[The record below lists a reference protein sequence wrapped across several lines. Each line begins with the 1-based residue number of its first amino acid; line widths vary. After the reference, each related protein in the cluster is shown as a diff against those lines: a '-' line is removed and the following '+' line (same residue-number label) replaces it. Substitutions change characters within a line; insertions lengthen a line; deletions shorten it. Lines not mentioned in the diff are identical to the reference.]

1 MTEGEPRLPELRR
14 EIPRLPAPPGPVQER
29 AAEILQRLGR
39 MLPFDAGW
47 LAVRDPERHRHVPLA
62 TTGPAE
68 PLVAY
73 FGRPEADDEV
83 ASLGLARRR
92 PPMLAS
98 EIPVALSE
106 VRAWADHL
114 LPAGFREGL
123 AVALFTATG
132 RHVGFLSLLSA
143 DPWRPSQADRRV
155 VATVATA
162 IADDLDRTRD
172 IGETAQMV
180 ERASAGVVLTRG
192 GNVLPLPGLPGDRLL
207 APGSPILI
215 TAADELA
222 ASRAYTTFLAPT
234 TGATGERL
242 TRVTVLDCARP
253 ELDHLSAA
261 VLLAPSGDL
270 SGLTGLDL
278 RVLGLLVEGVTD
290 IPDLARALRAAE
302 GTVAESLGRSL
313 YALRAA
319 TSRPLPCARCAAG
332 CASRPDS
339 PGRPEPIRREPANR
353 SLCRW

>member
-14 EIPRLPAPPGPVQER
+14 EIPRLVAPSATVHER

-39 MLPFDAGW
+39 ILPFDAGW
-47 LAVRDPERHRHVPLA
+47 LAVRDPERHSHVPLA

-73 FGRPEADDEV
+73 FGRPEADEEV
-83 ASLGLARRR
+83 ESLGLNRRR

-98 EIPVALSE
+98 EIPSPLSE

-123 AVALFTATG
+123 AVGLFTAAG

-143 DPWRPSQADRRV
+143 DPSRPSEADRRV
-155 VATVATA
+155 VAALTTA
-162 IADDLDRTRD
+162 IADDLDRSRD
-172 IGETAQMV
+172 IGETARMV

-192 GNVLPLPGLPGDRLL
+192 GDVLPLPGLPDDRLL

-215 TAADELA
+215 TAAHELA
-222 ASRAYTTFLAPT
+222 ASGAYITFLAPT
-234 TGATGERL
+234 TGASGERL
-242 TRVTVLDCARP
+242 IRVTVLDCARP

-270 SGLTGLDL
+270 RGLNGLDL

-290 IPDLARALRAAE
+290 IPNLARTLRVAE
-302 GTVAESLGRSL
+302 RAVAESLGRSL
-313 YALRAA
+313 VALRASDLTSA
-319 TSRPLPCARCAAG
+319 TVRALRGGLRIPPQLTRAT
-332 CASRPDS
+332 
-339 PGRPEPIRREPANR
+339 
-353 SLCRW
+353 